1 MCSLVALVALANH
14 VFYAHFAHLSLA
26 LVLVLHFLSCC
37 CLCKV
42 CSLVSD
48 ALLVALDTLMRFVA
62 WSDKHNIILLFSY
75 FGTHVGNIYTV
86 SALVVH

>member
-1 MCSLVALVALANH
+1 MCSLVALANH
-14 VFYAHFAHLSLA
+14 MFSMHTLLTCSLA

-37 CLCKV
+37 CMCKV

-62 WSDKHNIILLFSY
+62 WSDKYILLFSY
-75 FGTHVGNIYTV
+75 FGTHVGNIYSFSFSGTL
-86 SALVVH
+86 A

>member
-14 VFYAHFAHLSLA
+14 MFSMHTLLTCFIGSRACFALSVLLLSVQSLLA
-26 LVLVLHFLSCC
+26 RF
-37 CLCKV
+37 
-42 CSLVSD
+42 SD
-48 ALLVALDTLMRFVA
+48 ALLVAFDTLMRFVA
-62 WSDKHNIILLFSY
+62 WSDKLYSA

>member
-14 VFYAHFAHLSLA
+14 MFSCSLVSLA
-26 LVLVLHFLSCC
+26 LVLVLHFLS

-62 WSDKHNIILLFSY
+62 WSDKLYSAFLLLWNTCWQHLQFQ
-75 FGTHVGNIYTV
+75 
-86 SALVVH
+86 L